1 MRKRRR
7 PRPQPDR
14 ALSLVPIT
22 LDCPECQ
29 HRLQARYNN
38 FRTITLSTASSG

>member
-14 ALSLVPIT
+14 ALT
-22 LDCPECQ
+22 LDPGHC
-29 HRLQARYNN
+29 
-38 FRTITLSTASSG
+38 STAPNADTGL